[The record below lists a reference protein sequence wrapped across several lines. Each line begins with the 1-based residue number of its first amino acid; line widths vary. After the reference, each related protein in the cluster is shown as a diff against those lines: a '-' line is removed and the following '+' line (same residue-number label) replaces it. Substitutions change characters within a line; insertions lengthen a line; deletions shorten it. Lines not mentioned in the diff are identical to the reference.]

1 MPAKIINMTP
11 HQINI
16 FNEENQPI
24 AVYPSSGTIRL
35 ETSKQL
41 IHTEGLSEI
50 VDTYK
55 VIRSQVNKDLLPKQ
69 KPNTFYIVSSM
80 VQEAHPERTDF
91 IAPNTSAD
99 AAGAVRDDKGNIIGV
114 RSFIVQ

>member
-1 MPAKIINMTP
+1 MTP

-16 FNEENQPI
+16 FDEGNQII
-24 AVYPSSGTIRL
+24 AMYPSSGTIRL
-35 ETSKQL
+35 ETSKQMVN
-41 IHTEGLSEI
+41 IEGLSDI

-55 VIRSQVNKDLLPKQ
+55 VVRSQANKDLLPKK

-80 VQEAHPERTDF
+80 VQESHPERKDF

-99 AAGAVRDDKGNIIGV
+99 ASGAVRDDKGNIIGV

>member
-1 MPAKIINMTP
+1 MTP

-16 FNEENQPI
+16 FDEGNQII
-24 AVYPSSGTIRL
+24 AMYPSSGTIRL
-35 ETSKQL
+35 ETSKQMVN
-41 IHTEGLSEI
+41 IEGLSDI

-55 VIRSQVNKDLLPKQ
+55 VVRSQANKDLLPKES
-69 KPNTFYIVSSM
+69 PNTFYIVSSM
-80 VQEAHPERTDF
+80 VQEAHPERKDF

-99 AAGAVRDDKGNIIGV
+99 SAGAVRDDKGNIIGV

>member
-1 MPAKIINMTP
+1 MKVKIINLTP

-16 FNEENQPI
+16 FNEENQLI
-24 AVYPSSGTIRL
+24 TVYPSSGTIRL
-35 ETSKQL
+35 ETSKQKVS
-41 IHTEGLSEI
+41 IEGLSDIADTFKI
-50 VDTYK
+50 V
-55 VIRSQVNKDLLPKQ
+55 RSQANKDLLPKQ

-80 VQEAHPERTDF
+80 VQEAHPERKDF

-114 RSFIVQ
+114 RSFVVQ

>member
-1 MPAKIINMTP
+1 MPVKIINMTP

-24 AVYPSSGTIRL
+24 RTYPSNGTIRL
-35 ETSKQL
+35 ETSKQSVH
-41 IHTEGLSEI
+41 IEGLSDI
-50 VDTYK
+50 ADIYK
-55 VIRSQVNKDLLPKQ
+55 VVRSQANKDLLPRK
-69 KPNTFYIVSSM
+69 KPDTFYIVSSM
-80 VQEAHPERTDF
+80 VQEAHPEREDF

-99 AAGAVRDDKGNIIGV
+99 SAGAVRDDKRNIIGV